1 MFSKFFIEKP
11 ILSTVIAI
19 VIILAGIIALK
30 ELPVQEYPTLTPL
43 QIIIRAVYPGAD
55 AETVSRTVAIPL
67 EDAINGVKD
76 MIYVSSTASSDG
88 SLIMSV
94 YFQVGTD
101 PALARVDV
109 NNRVQIALSTLPE
122 EVQKQGII
130 VREQSPDMLAV
141 LCWISKNQKRDIVS
155 LSNYISINV
164 VDDLKRVPG
173 VGDVFL
179 YGEEKYSIRIWL
191 EPDKLALFGLS
202 PSDISDVI
210 KSQNKQFTA
219 GGIGEEPTAS
229 NPVYTYSVK
238 AESRLKTVSEFE
250 NIIIR
255 SNPDGSSLRL
265 RDIARVELAAEEYSM
280 KGSYLRQPGVAM
292 GIFLNPGAN
301 AVAVGQ
307 AVKEKL
313 SEISKHFPPDV
324 QFNIVDDITRFV
336 KESIKEVIIALV
348 ISIFLV
354 TLVIYVFLG
363 NFRATIIPVLAIPV
377 SIIGTFAGIYSAG
390 FSINLLTLFGLIL
403 AIGLVVDDAI
413 VVIENVE
420 RILSEEKTTVKDATI
435 KAMQQITS
443 PVIAIVLVLSAVFI
457 PASFIGGFSGKMYQQ
472 FAITIAISVFIS
484 GIVALTLT
492 PALCVIFLK
501 ETKQRPVLPIRLFL
515 KLFDKITNN
524 FTKGVKLTIKT
535 AIVNVILFA
544 VMIFM
549 IFHLVNK
556 LPSSLVPMEDKGLVL
571 VLNNMMPGTA
581 LNRTLQSELEIE
593 RITQAYPEVSHGGSI
608 IGLDLSSSAVKTD
621 SSATWVNLKDWP
633 ERKRPEQSARALAEN
648 MNIKLSQAKDSIMFA
663 VTPPPIQ
670 GLSITGG
677 FEMYIQNRTGESINQ
692 LNKYIQEIVKKAN
705 ENPALMAVRTTIN
718 TNVPHYS
725 IVVDREKAKSLNI
738 KIDEIYKTLQ
748 MTFGKSYVNDIN
760 LFGKT
765 YHVNLQSEGNFRES
779 PSNYNKIFV
788 RSKHGDLIPV
798 SSLITIKRIVD
809 ASVVERFNLFPA
821 AKIIGEPKPG
831 FSSGDAMNAIE
842 QIAGQVLPTGYTVA
856 WAGTSYQEKTLAQ
869 TGYTATVYAVVFV
882 LLILFALYESWL
894 APIAIVISIPFA
906 IFGAILGVLLR
917 GLESDIYFQVGI
929 ITLVGLAAKNA
940 ILIVEFAEERYK
952 KQGMPLLEATVE
964 AARIRFRPIVMTSF
978 AFIAGT
984 LPLALGTGAGAGSR
998 NIIGT
1003 TVVAGMFLATTIGVF
1018 AIPLFYYLIMRA
1030 KQIFEEKVK
1039 R

>member
-1 MFSKFFIEKP
+1 MFSKFFIERP

-19 VIILAGIIALK
+19 VIILAGIIALQ

-43 QIIIRAVYPGAD
+43 QIVVRAVYPGAD
-55 AETVSRTVAIPL
+55 ADTVSRTVAIPL
-67 EDAINGVKD
+67 EEAINGVKD

-88 SLIMSV
+88 SLTMSV
-94 YFQVGTD
+94 YFNVGTD
-101 PALARVDV
+101 PAMARVDV
-109 NNRVQIALSTLPE
+109 NNRVQIALSALPE

-130 VREQSPDMLAV
+130 VRERSPDMLEV
-141 LCWISKNQKRDIVS
+141 LCWISENQKRDIIS
-155 LSNYISINV
+155 LSNYVAINV

-179 YGEEKYSIRIWL
+179 FGEQKYSIRVWL
-191 EPDKLALFGLS
+191 KPDKLAIFRLS
-202 PSDISDVI
+202 PSDISNAI
-210 KSQNKQFTA
+210 NSQNKQFTA
-219 GGIGEEPTAS
+219 GSIGEEPTS
-229 NPVYTYSVK
+229 SEPVYTYSVK

-250 NIIIR
+250 NIIIL
-255 SNPDGSSLRL
+255 SNEDGSSLRL
-265 RDIARVELAAEEYSM
+265 KDVAGVELAAEEYTM
-280 KGSYLRQPGVAM
+280 KGTYMKQPGIAM
-292 GIFLNPGAN
+292 GIYLNPGAN

-307 AVKEKL
+307 AVKIKL
-313 SEISKHFPPDV
+313 NEISKNFPPDIK
-324 QFNIVDDITRFV
+324 FNVVNDFTRFV
-336 KESIKEVIIALV
+336 KESIKEVIIALI
-348 ISIFLV
+348 ISILLV

-363 NFRATIIPVLAIPV
+363 SFRATFIPVMAIPV
-377 SIIGTFAGIYSAG
+377 SIIGTFAGIFTAG

-420 RILSEEKTTVKDATI
+420 RILREEKISVKDATV

-492 PALCVIFLK
+492 PALCVVFLK
-501 ETKQRPVLPIRLFL
+501 ETKPRPFLPIRMFL
-515 KLFDKITNN
+515 SMFDKITDN
-524 FTKGVKLTIKT
+524 FTKGVKLTIKL
-535 AIVNVILFA
+535 AVVNIIVFCIMIIL
-544 VMIFM
+544 
-549 IFHLVNK
+549 IFHLEHK

-571 VLNNMMPGTA
+571 VLNWMMPGTA

-593 RITQAYPEVSHGGSI
+593 RITQSYPEVAQGGGI
-608 IGLDLSSSAVKTD
+608 VGFDFGPIAVKSD
-621 SSATWVNLKDWP
+621 SSVTFVNLKDWP
-633 ERKRPEQSARALAEN
+633 DRKRPNQSARALAED
-648 MNIKLSQAKDSIMFA
+648 MNRRFSQNKDSLMFA
-663 VTPPPIQ
+663 VNPPPIE

-677 FEMYIQNRTGESINQ
+677 FEMYIQNRTGESIIK
-692 LNKYIQEIVKKAN
+692 LNEYIQEIVKKAN
-705 ENPALMAVRTTIN
+705 QDPKLMAVRTTLNI
-718 TNVPHYS
+718 NVPHYALS
-725 IVVDREKAKSLNI
+725 VDREKAKSLGVE
-738 KIDEIYKTLQ
+738 IDSLYKTLQ
-748 MTFGKSYVNDIN
+748 MTFGKSYVNDVN

-765 YHVNLQSEGNFRES
+765 YHVNIQSEGNFRES
-779 PSNYNKIFV
+779 PSDYNKIFV
-788 RSKHGDLIPV
+788 RSLRGELVPV
-798 SSLITIKRIVD
+798 SSLISIKRIVD
-809 ASVVERFNLFPA
+809 TSVVERFNLFPA

-831 FSSGDAMNAIE
+831 FSSGDAMAAIE
-842 QIAGQVLPTGYTVA
+842 VIARQVLPAGYTIA
-856 WAGTSYQEKTLAQ
+856 WAGTSYQENTLAQ

-894 APIAIVISIPFA
+894 APLAIIMSIPFA

-917 GLESDIYFQVGI
+917 GLESDIYFQIGI

-940 ILIVEFAEERYK
+940 ILIVEFAQERYK
-952 KQGMPLLEATVE
+952 NQGMPLLEATVE
-964 AARIRFRPIVMTSF
+964 AAKIRFRPIVMTSF

-1003 TVVAGMFLATTIGVF
+1003 TVVAGMFIATTIGIY